1 MYEGRTLNDKNER
14 LPCYPKRAKCY
25 MKPYFPGV
33 PRHWERLEHWDSLSS
48 RSLHASRLFPLNHL
62 LSSYALFVIAR
73 LLRGQKEK
81 ERGRKVTDD
90 KNSAESTKKK
100 GYFHL
105 EIYAA
110 ILQRPS
116 GLCLGWF
123 HVFLLFKASLKAELT
138 QINFISPSRHTEA
151 ERLFSKGR
159 RALSLPSVCL

>member
-48 RSLHASRLFPLNHL
+48 RSLHASRLFQLNHL

-90 KNSAESTKKK
+90 KNSAETTKKK
-100 GYFHL
+100 VISTWRYTRPFCRDLRGYVWDGFTF
-105 EIYAA
+105 
-110 ILQRPS
+110 S
-116 GLCLGWF
+116 C
-123 HVFLLFKASLKAELT
+123 SLKPL
-138 QINFISPSRHTEA
+138 
-151 ERLFSKGR
+151 SKQN
-159 RALSLPSVCL
+159 